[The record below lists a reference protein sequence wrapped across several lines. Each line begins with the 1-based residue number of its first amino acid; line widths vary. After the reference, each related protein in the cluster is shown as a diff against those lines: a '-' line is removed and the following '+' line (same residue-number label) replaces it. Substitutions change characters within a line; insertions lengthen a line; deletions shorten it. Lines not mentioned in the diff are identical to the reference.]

1 VDGTS
6 TPRIKLPDGFTID
19 LGGPGPANTADHLPH
34 GLQRLVGL
42 EDRPERC
49 AELCVME
56 VFGDTVD
63 ATPSAAVGMGTHPFR
78 DPRMVEDF
86 AAPRVDLDVGEFH
99 TYAVEWRPDRAVFLV
114 DGEPVRTVG
123 VTPDHPMQTMLAV
136 LPARHRSD
144 RSAVSA
150 ATSPLGRRAAPRTAV
165 RRPRHERPTGASAR
179 GPAAVAT
186 PARPGCPGQA
196 RVHGDEGR
204 RPVEPA
210 DRLDAQPRA
219 VSSLDPGRGRIRI
232 LGRDATMDLP
242 ANPPAPSGHTPDG
255 GVLVGSDGA
264 RRRLVVFEDP
274 QCPYCRQFEEVSG
287 DLLRREVAAG
297 AVGVEYRMRCF
308 LGPESVRADNA
319 LALAAETGRFDQLR
333 RELFATQPPE
343 HSGGFTAE
351 DLLELGRR
359 VGLDDPGYG
368 IGVREE
374 RYAAWVVAV
383 DRVFQEQ
390 DPQGTPAALLD
401 GEPVD
406 SSALY
411 DDRALGDLLRR

>member
-1 VDGTS
+1 MDM
-6 TPRIKLPDGFTID
+6 
-19 LGGPGPANTADHLPH
+19 PANT
-34 GLQRLVGL
+34 
-42 EDRPERC
+42 
-49 AELCVME
+49 
-56 VFGDTVD
+56 
-63 ATPSAAVGMGTHPFR
+63 
-78 DPRMVEDF
+78 
-86 AAPRVDLDVGEFH
+86 
-99 TYAVEWRPDRAVFLV
+99 
-114 DGEPVRTVG
+114 PV
-123 VTPDHPMQTMLAV
+123 
-136 LPARHRSD
+136 
-144 RSAVSA
+144 
-150 ATSPLGRRAAPRTAV
+150 
-165 RRPRHERPTGASAR
+165 
-179 GPAAVAT
+179 
-186 PARPGCPGQA
+186 
-196 RVHGDEGR
+196 
-204 RPVEPA
+204 
-210 DRLDAQPRA
+210 
-219 VSSLDPGRGRIRI
+219 
-232 LGRDATMDLP
+232 
-242 ANPPAPSGHTPDG
+242 PSGHTPDG

-359 VGLDDPGYG
+359 AGLDDPGYVT
-368 IGVREE
+368 GVGEG

-406 SSALY
+406 SSVLY
-411 DDRALGDLLRR
+411 DDRALGDLLRG